1 MFSGCCGQPARRRAR
16 KAAPE
21 ENLPENP
28 AIDRGG
34 VRLLYLGA
42 GRRDF
47 QGAQTGLRYVV
58 SDHRRAFVAH
68 PDDAGGLL
76 RDRFVIEA
84 P

>member
-1 MFSGCCGQPARRRAR
+1 MFSGCCGQPARRRTR
-16 KAAPE
+16 KAPE

-28 AIDRGG
+28 SVNGG
-34 VRLLYLGA
+34 VQLLYLGA
-42 GRRDF
+42 GRRELE
-47 QGAQTGLRYVV
+47 GAQTGLRYVV

-68 PDDAGGLL
+68 PDDARALL